1 MKLLLIRENET
12 QEDYDEIVVK
22 LKRSLVDSGLSN
34 RISKLDYL
42 RPDGKYSDDYIE
54 EMVDEMMAR
63 ISPEYLMKRP
73 LFDAVTLLRRL
84 ESSPEN

>member
-22 LKRSLVDSGLSN
+22 LKRSLVDSGLST

-42 RPDGKYSDDYIE
+42 RPDGEYSDEYIE

>member
-22 LKRSLVDSGLSN
+22 LKRSLVDSGLST
-34 RISKLDYL
+34 RISNLDYL
-42 RPDGKYSDDYIE
+42 RPDGKYSDEYIE